1 MYHKRKNYEIY
12 LLARNSSDQRA
23 GLYLIGLALTDAKV
37 QNNYVEIDLSWREGL
52 SCYVLSFMCMLAV
65 LISTF
70 VMLGISIE
78 RYSFIKYP
86 LSGRHSMKIEAV
98 IPITLAI
105 LVSTVLYIRH
115 QVEGLSYLSSPLR
128 IFLGKSENSVTQKIV
143 TVVISLYLF
152 LSLFIILILNYTHHF
167 E

>member
-1 MYHKRKNYEIY
+1 
-12 LLARNSSDQRA
+12 
-23 GLYLIGLALTDAKV
+23 
-37 QNNYVEIDLSWREGL
+37 
-52 SCYVLSFMCMLAV
+52 MLAV